1 VNKPTPDS
9 VQAWISKASEIL
21 AGHELYFGHGTDNPD
36 SEAQWLVIAVLTQQ
50 GMKKISQSTAI
61 SAATQLLI
69 EKLLRRRVEEKIPMA
84 YLLNEAWFAGHC
96 FYVDERVLVPRS
108 PFAELI
114 DNGFEPLVIDPPE
127 TILDLCCGSG
137 CIGIACALAFP
148 DSKVLLTDNSR
159 EAIAVADINIQRFE
173 LGSRVSTAESD
184 MFKAVSGHFDL
195 IVSNPP
201 YVSRDEYQSLPR
213 EYHHE
218 PEAGL
223 VCGHEGLELPLQIF
237 AQASEFLNQNGL
249 LILETGYS
257 WQALEAATPEIHK
270 LWLDFEFGGEGL
282 CAVSANTLSNQ
293 A

>member
-1 VNKPTPDS
+1 VKKPAPDS

-36 SEAQWLVIAVLTQQ
+36 SEAEWLVVAVLTQQ
-50 GMKKISQSTAI
+50 GMKKISADTTI
-61 SAATQLLI
+61 SATTQQSI
-69 EKLLRRRVEEKIPMA
+69 EKLLSRRVEEKIPMA

-114 DNGFEPLVIDPPE
+114 DNGFEPLVTDPPA

-148 DSKVLLTDNSR
+148 DSQVLLADISR
-159 EAIAVADINIQRFE
+159 EALAVADINIQRFE
-173 LGSRVSTAESD
+173 LDNRVSTAESD
-184 MFKAVSGHFDL
+184 LFQAVSGNFDL

-201 YVSRDEYQSLPR
+201 YVSSDEYRALPS

-223 VCGHEGLELPLQIF
+223 VCGHDGLELPLQIF
-237 AQASEFLNQNGL
+237 AQAGQFLNQNGQ

-282 CAVSANTLSNQ
+282 CAVNAKSLSNQ

>member
-1 VNKPTPDS
+1 M
-9 VQAWISKASEIL
+9 KASEFL
-21 AGHELYFGHGTDNPD
+21 AEHELYFGHGTDNPY
-36 SEAQWLVIAVLTQQ
+36 SEAQWLVVAVLTQQ
-50 GMKKISQSTAI
+50 GMKKISPDTSI
-61 SAATQLLI
+61 SAATQQFI
-69 EKLLRRRVEEKIPMA
+69 ENLLRRRVEDKIPMA

-114 DNGFEPLVIDPPE
+114 DNAFEPLVIDPPA

-137 CIGIACALAFP
+137 CIGISCALAFP
-148 DSKVLLTDNSR
+148 DSEVLLTDNSR
-159 EAIAVADINIQRFE
+159 EAIAVANINIQRFD

-184 MFKAVSGHFDL
+184 LFKAVSGNFDL

-201 YVSRDEYQSLPR
+201 YVSRDEYQALPR
-213 EYHHE
+213 EHHHE

-223 VCGHEGLELPLQIF
+223 VCGHEGLGLPLQIF
-237 AQASEFLNQNGL
+237 AQADEFLNQNGL

-257 WQALEAATPEIHK
+257 WQALEVATPEIHK
-270 LWLDFEFGGEGL
+270 LWLDFEFGGEGV
-282 CAVSANTLSNQ
+282 CAVSAKSLSNQ

>member
-1 VNKPTPDS
+1 MNKPAPDS
-9 VQAWISKASEIL
+9 VQAWISKVSEIL

-36 SEAQWLVIAVLTQQ
+36 SEAQWLVKAVLTQK
-50 GMKKISQSTAI
+50 GVKKISQSTVI
-61 SAATQLLI
+61 SAASQQLI
-69 EKLLRRRVEEKIPMA
+69 EKLLKRRVEEKIPMA

-96 FYVDERVLVPRS
+96 YYVDERVLVPRS

-114 DNGFEPLVIDPPE
+114 DNGFEPLIIDPPA

-148 DSKVLLTDNSR
+148 DSEVLLTDISK

-173 LGSRVSTAESD
+173 LGSRVITAKSD
-184 MFKAVSGHFDL
+184 LFKAVSGNFDL

-201 YVSRDEYQSLPR
+201 YVSRDEYQSLPN

-218 PEAGL
+218 PETGL
-223 VCGHEGLELPLQIF
+223 VCGHEGLELPLQII
-237 AQASEFLNQNGL
+237 AQAGDFLNQNGL